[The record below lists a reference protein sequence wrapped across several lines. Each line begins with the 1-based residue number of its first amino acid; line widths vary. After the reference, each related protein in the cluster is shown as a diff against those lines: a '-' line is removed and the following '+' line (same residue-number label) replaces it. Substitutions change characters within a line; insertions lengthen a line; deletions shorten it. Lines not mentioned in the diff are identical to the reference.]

1 MESPIPGI
9 LFALAFSV
17 SLIMSGYF
25 FSLTQITL
33 NSFLTANT
41 LPLID
46 SLMTLN
52 FLFFCICASIGIGI
66 LISIGSFYELKKAI
80 LISAPAYALSAII
93 ISIAF
98 NLIGF
103 FVPLI
108 TGLIAIPICYIALK
122 KSSEMRVFPITRT
135 GSYASSK
142 FILIIGSTFFL
153 LLLFIAI
160 NDSTNLQNNFTKDL
174 LATTVGENLSLS
186 DQISLQ
192 LASSISAQQVSTIDL
207 ILEQTEMKNLIAS
220 DSIDAINLNQKLLAY
235 KQAYAGEEFKT
246 KVSQDLKNNNIDF
259 GTELLS
265 KFPILNTLANY
276 AFILY
281 PLSAFILF
289 MFIGNLII
297 KNIAGLIF
305 SGIVKLIPDVENT
318 EKKA

>member
-46 SLMTLN
+46 SIMSLN
-52 FLFFCICASIGIGI
+52 FLFFCICTSIGIGI
-66 LISIGSFYELKKAI
+66 LISITSFYELKKAI
-80 LISAPAYALSAII
+80 LIIAPAYALSII
-93 ISIAF
+93 VLSIIF
-98 NLIGF
+98 NLTSF
-103 FVPLI
+103 FVPLLAGI
-108 TGLIAIPICYIALK
+108 LAIPICHLCLK
-122 KSSEMRVFPITRT
+122 KSKEMKVFPILRT
-135 GSYASSK
+135 GTYAAGK
-142 FILIIGSTFFL
+142 FILIIGITFFL
-153 LLLFIAI
+153 LLLFISI
-160 NDSTNLQNNFTKDL
+160 NESENLKNNFTKDL
-174 LATTVGENLSLS
+174 LATTVGGNLSLS

-192 LASSISAQQVSTIDL
+192 LATAISTQQVSTIDL
-207 ILEQTEMKNLIAS
+207 ILEQEEMKNLVAS
-220 DSIDAINLNQKLLAY
+220 DSIDAVNLNQKLLAY

-276 AFILY
+276 AFIIY

-289 MFIGNLII
+289 MFVGNLII

-305 SGIVKLIPDVENT
+305 SGIVKLIPAMENT

>member
-1 MESPIPGI
+1 MKSSIPGI
-9 LFALAFSV
+9 LFALAFSI

-25 FSLTQITL
+25 FALTQITL

-41 LPLID
+41 LPLIN
-46 SLMTLN
+46 SIMTLN
-52 FLFFCICASIGIGI
+52 FLFFCICTSIGIGL

-80 LISAPAYALSAII
+80 LISVPAYMISVIF

-108 TGLIAIPICYIALK
+108 AGVLAIPICYASLK
-122 KSSEMRVFPITRT
+122 KSKEMKVFPIIRT
-135 GSYASSK
+135 GAYASSK
-142 FILIIGSTFFL
+142 FILIIGAAFFL
-153 LLLFIAI
+153 LLLFISI
-160 NDSTNLQNNFTKDL
+160 NQSDNLQNNFTEDL
-174 LATTVGENLSLS
+174 LTTTVGENFSLS

-192 LASSISAQQVSTIDL
+192 LASSISSQQVSTIDL
-207 ILEQTEMKNLIAS
+207 ILEQEEMKKLVATN
-220 DSIDAINLNQKLLAY
+220 SIDAITLNQKLLAY

-246 KVSQDLKNNNIDF
+246 KVSQDLKNRNIDF

-265 KFPILNTLANY
+265 SFPILNTLAKY

-289 MFIGNLII
+289 MFIGNLLI

-305 SGIVKLIPDVENT
+305 SGIVKLIPNEENA